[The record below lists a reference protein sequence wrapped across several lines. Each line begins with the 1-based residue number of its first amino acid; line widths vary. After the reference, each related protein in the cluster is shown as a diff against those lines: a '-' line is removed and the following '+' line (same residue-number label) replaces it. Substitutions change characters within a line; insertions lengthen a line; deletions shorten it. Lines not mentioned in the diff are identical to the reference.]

1 MRRLSDIVSNKPPL
15 TLAPT
20 HTVKV
25 ACERMRDRQ
34 AGAVLVTDGKGT
46 LMGIFTSRD
55 AVTRIVAA
63 GKSPSKTKLNEVMTR
78 NPTTVTP
85 EMTAI
90 EALRLMWDGGFH
102 HVPVVRGRTI
112 VGVISRADFQANEED
127 QFEQERT
134 LWEHMR

>member
-1 MRRLSDIVSNKPPL
+1 MRRLSDIVSKTRPL

-20 HTVKV
+20 HTVKR

-46 LMGIFTSRD
+46 LIGIFTSRD

-63 GKSPSKTKLNEVMTR
+63 GRSPLKTKLNEVMTPD
-78 NPTTVTP
+78 PTTVSP
-85 EMTAI
+85 EMTALD
-90 EALRLMWDGGFH
+90 ALRLMWDGGFH
-102 HVPVVRGRTI
+102 HVPVVRGRTVI
-112 VGVISRADFQANEED
+112 GVISRADFQADEED
-127 QFEQERT
+127 RFEQERT